1 MGIVYK
7 EEIYHENTEEEDF
20 FFYILCDL
28 NVYFYIFY
36 DDWGMGIGLHK
47 KQKKESSLWYFENLG
62 ITNEENQYKFMVRIM
77 KDIVAG
83 KKIFSVISEDNIEID
98 FSDYNEISYSLDCQ
112 IKEKISIYD
121 VDKIY
126 EKYKNIKRI

>member
-1 MGIVYK
+1 
-7 EEIYHENTEEEDF
+7 
-20 FFYILCDL
+20 
-28 NVYFYIFY
+28 
-36 DDWGMGIGLHK
+36 
-47 KQKKESSLWYFENLG
+47 
-62 ITNEENQYKFMVRIM
+62 MVRIM